1 MMNVKEIAAQ
11 KHTPRTPLQGGITV
25 GGIDQANATISHTIL
40 AQGAICNLDKPEGWT
55 SFDVVNK
62 LRGASRIK
70 KVGHAGTL
78 DPFATGVLLICF
90 ASATKQVES
99 LMTLEKEYEGTL
111 VLGVDTDSH
120 DVTGKI
126 VNQRD
131 VPSLTREQLETAL
144 QKYLGEIMQTPPM
157 FSALKKEG
165 RRLYD
170 LARAGENIE
179 VEPRPVCIHTI
190 ELLHVN
196 LPAVTLRVACSRGT
210 YIRALARDL
219 GNDFGCGAYLKTLR
233 RTRIGDYRSAQS
245 LTVAQFVERLTD

>member
-1 MMNVKEIAAQ
+1 MVNQQVNAALNN
-11 KHTPRTPLQGGITV
+11 TPLTPLK
-25 GGIDQANATISHTIL
+25 GGIDSSASKISRAAL
-40 AQGAICNLDKPEGWT
+40 SQGAIYNLDKPEGWT

-62 LRGASRIK
+62 LRGVSRIK

-99 LMTLEKEYEGTL
+99 LMTLEKEYEGTF

-126 VNQRD
+126 IEQRE
-131 VPSLTREQLETAL
+131 VPSLSREQIEAAL
-144 QKYLGEIMQTPPM
+144 QKYRGDIMQTPPM

-170 LARAGENIE
+170 LARAGESIE
-179 VEPRPVCIHTI
+179 VEPRPVKIYEI
-190 ELLHVN
+190 ELLNVN
-196 LPAVTLRVACSRGT
+196 LPEIALRVACSRGT

-219 GNDFGCGAYLKTLR
+219 GNDFGCGAFLKTLR
-233 RTRIGDYRSAQS
+233 RTRIGSHRIENSLSVPQFIAS
-245 LTVAQFVERLTD
+245 LTD

>member
-1 MMNVKEIAAQ
+1 MINLKESAAL
-11 KHTPRTPLQGGITV
+11 KNSPLAPLKGGIN
-25 GGIDQANATISHTIL
+25 GAALTISRAAL
-40 AQGAICNLDKPEGWT
+40 AQGMICNLDKPEGWT

-90 ASATKQVES
+90 ANATKQVES
-99 LMTLEKEYEGTL
+99 LMMLEKEYESAL

-126 VNQRD
+126 TDQHEAPMLSRAEIE
-131 VPSLTREQLETAL
+131 SAL
-144 QKYLGEIMQTPPM
+144 QRYVGEIMQTPPM
-157 FSALKKEG
+157 FSAIKKEG

-170 LARAGENIE
+170 MARAGES
-179 VEPRPVCIHTI
+179 VEIGPRAVTIHAL
-190 ELLHVN
+190 ELLSMN
-196 LPAVTLRVACSRGT
+196 LPELTLRVTCSRGT

-219 GNDFGCGAYLKTLR
+219 GKDFGCGAYLKTLR
-233 RTRIGDYRSAQS
+233 RTRIGEYRSAQS
-245 LTVAQFVERLTD
+245 LTVAQFLERLTD

>member
-1 MMNVKEIAAQ
+1 MEGISAISRAA
-11 KHTPRTPLQGGITV
+11 
-25 GGIDQANATISHTIL
+25 L

-99 LMTLEKEYEGTL
+99 LMTLEKEYEGTIL
-111 VLGVDTDSH
+111 LGTDTDSH
-120 DVTGKI
+120 DVTGTI
-126 VNQRD
+126 TQQRE
-131 VPSLTREQLETAL
+131 VPSLSCEEIETAL
-144 QKYLGEIMQTPPM
+144 QRYRGEIMQTPPM
-157 FSALKKEG
+157 ISALKKGG

-170 LARAGENIE
+170 MARAGESIAI
-179 VEPRPVCIHTI
+179 EPRPVTIHAI
-190 ELLHVN
+190 QLLNVSLPELTVR
-196 LPAVTLRVACSRGT
+196 VTCSRGT

-219 GNDFGCGAYLKTLR
+219 GKDFGCGAHLKTLR
-233 RTRIGDYRSAQS
+233 RTRIGNYRSAQS

>member
-1 MMNVKEIAAQ
+1 MINQQVSGVSNN
-11 KHTPRTPLQGGITV
+11 TPLTPLKGGISD
-25 GGIDQANATISHTIL
+25 GGTLTISRAAL
-40 AQGAICNLDKPEGWT
+40 AQGAIYNLDKPEGWT

-62 LRGASRIK
+62 LRGASRVK

-99 LMTLEKEYEGTL
+99 LMTLEKEYEGTF

-120 DVTGKI
+120 DGTGKI
-126 VNQRD
+126 TAQRE
-131 VPSLTREQLETAL
+131 VPSLSREQIEGAL
-144 QKYLGEIMQTPPM
+144 QKYLGDIMQVPPM

-170 LARAGENIE
+170 MARAGESIE
-179 VEPRPVCIHTI
+179 VEPRPVKIYQI
-190 ELLHVN
+190 ELLHLN
-196 LPAVTLRVACSRGT
+196 LPEVSLRVVCSRGT

-219 GNDFGCGAYLKTLR
+219 GKDLGCGAFLKTLR
-233 RTRIGDYRSAQS
+233 RTRIGSYRVAQS
-245 LTVAQFVERLTD
+245 LSVPQFIAGLTD

>member
-1 MMNVKEIAAQ
+1 MEGISAISRAA
-11 KHTPRTPLQGGITV
+11 
-25 GGIDQANATISHTIL
+25 L
-40 AQGAICNLDKPEGWT
+40 AQGMICNLDKPEGWT

-111 VLGVDTDSH
+111 VLGADTDSH
-120 DVTGKI
+120 DVTGNI
-126 VNQRD
+126 IQQRE
-131 VPSLTREQLETAL
+131 VPALSRAALEAAL

-157 FSALKKEG
+157 ISALKKGG

-170 LARAGENIE
+170 MARAGENIAI
-179 VEPRPVCIHTI
+179 EPRAVTIHAI
-190 ELLHVN
+190 ELLSVN
-196 LPAVTLRVACSRGT
+196 LPELALRVTCSRGT

-233 RTRIGDYRSAQS
+233 RTRIGDYRSTQS